1 MGRLKPSWVVLST
14 ALAAALISVLVA
26 QAVGRLREPAW
37 RESERWCEP
46 RERNAMF
53 ELSPTL
59 LERGEA
65 RPQLVAWE
73 DGRASLPSFVLY
85 DDGRWLR
92 APSPPAASYFA
103 GRSSAD
109 EAAALAER
117 LQPSDLVVTPP
128 IVTLVPGAFDLNVM
142 TVCAAAGDRW
152 GCVSV
157 EGVPPPGA
165 AEGIG
170 VVEVPEGS
178 LPTAFAAA
186 RAALEG
192 FDPAAGAPFRPP
204 MMEIAVSPRGPIAA
218 ETPAELLSPVAPWP
232 SRLPALDAARRAA
245 GTWTLSLDDAAR
257 VEAHLAEHRT
267 SVARVHGREVV
278 LGQALPRLP
287 ASAYLR
293 ALAATFFDVR
303 YECSL
308 RSEP

>member
-1 MGRLKPSWVVLST
+1 MLST

-53 ELSPTL
+53 ELSPAL

-92 APSPPAASYFA
+92 APSPQTAAYLT
-103 GRSSAD
+103 GRISAA